1 MSIKKITT
9 AVAIIDRITEAIGNF
24 AAWFNLLLM
33 TIVFVVV
40 VLRYGF
46 GFGSIAFQ
54 ESAIYVHAFI
64 FLAASGYT
72 LKHNGHVRVDIFYCR
87 FSSKT
92 QALINCLGS
101 LFLLIPVVLFIG
113 WMSWSFVFESWRI
126 YEGSS
131 QAGGLPGVF
140 VLKSFIL
147 VMVATLL
154 LQGIGEF
161 LRAILIIKNQDTP
174 SNESINEGAA

>member
-1 MSIKKITT
+1 MSIKKITNV
-9 AVAIIDRITEAIGNF
+9 VAIIDRITEAIGNF
-24 AAWFNLLLM
+24 TAWFNLLLM
-33 TIVFVVV
+33 AIVFVVV

-54 ESAIYVHAFI
+54 ESAIYVHSFI
-64 FLAASGYT
+64 FLVACGYT
-72 LKHNGHVRVDIFYCR
+72 LKHNGHVRVDIFYCH
-87 FSSKT
+87 FKPKT
-92 QALINCLGS
+92 QALVNCFGS

-113 WMSWSFVFESWRI
+113 WMSWTFVTESWRI

-140 VLKSFIL
+140 ILKSFIL
-147 VMVATLL
+147 ALVATLL

-161 LRAILIIKNQDTP
+161 LRAILIIKNQETP
-174 SNESINEGAA
+174 PNESVNEGAA